1 MRTFNRFLEIIIGN
15 IGRDPRAN
23 SSPQRSK
30 PLTNLRR
37 TMIAN
42 KRMLI
47 LFALI
52 LLPVLAGCTR
62 NIGNES
68 DGWNPPVSSG
78 GVVYVATKD
87 GEVKA
92 FIDDGSGNLQVSW
105 TFPSSL
111 EQHGLFGVYN
121 TPVVEGDLLYVNGID
136 GFLYALDKETG
147 QLRGEGWRRP
157 DNSFEDPEP
166 LVAGPAYDPVHDIIL
181 SPSEDGF
188 LYAYTAKNGNEF
200 WSPFQTGGAI
210 WSTPAVDKGVAYFG
224 SHDHKVYAVNL
235 DDGDEVWSYQTKGV
249 VAGKPLVF
257 DGKIF
262 AGSFDKSLY
271 ALSAKDGS
279 VAWTI
284 EGENWFWAGAVTDG
298 NTIFAPNM
306 DGNIYAIDRN
316 GRLLWKHDVGS
327 PIVSSPV
334 VVPVGLVVAAKDG
347 NLILLDTRTDNLG
360 LQRVLFNQKIG
371 DAEIKAPLFA
381 VGDSV
386 YVGSE
391 DKTVRRIEFKTGQRN
406 VWCLHTK
413 DGVCTN

>member
-1 MRTFNRFLEIIIGN
+1 MRTFNRFLDAIIRTISRN
-15 IGRDPRAN
+15 RRAIY
-23 SSPQRSK
+23 STQRST
-30 PLTNLRR
+30 PQTLHRRGLLTN
-37 TMIAN
+37 
-42 KRMLI
+42 KRQLV

-52 LLPVLAGCTR
+52 LLPILAGCTR
-62 NIGNES
+62 DIGSES
-68 DGWNPPVSSG
+68 DGWNPPVSKD

-92 FIDDGSGNLQVSW
+92 FIDDGSGNLQASW

-111 EQHGLFGVYN
+111 EQNDLFGVYN
-121 TPVVEGDLLYVNGID
+121 TPVVEGGLVYVTGID
-136 GFLYALDKETG
+136 GFLYALDKESG
-147 QLRGEGWRRP
+147 QLQGGGWKRP
-157 DNSFEDPEP
+157 QNPFEEP
-166 LVAGPAYDPVHDIIL
+166 DRLVAGPAYDPVHDIIL

-200 WSPFQTGGAI
+200 WSPFRTGGAI

-224 SHDHKVYAVNL
+224 SHDHKVYAVDLNN
-235 DDGDEVWSYQTKGV
+235 GDELWSFETAGV

-257 DGKIF
+257 DGKVF
-262 AGSFDKSLY
+262 AGSFDKSFY
-271 ALSAKDGS
+271 ALSADDGS
-279 VAWTI
+279 LAWTV

-316 GRLLWKHDVGS
+316 GRLLWKYNVGS

-334 VVPVGLVVAAKDG
+334 LVPAGLVVASKDG
-347 NLILLDTRTDNLG
+347 NLILLDTRADNLG

-371 DAEIKAPLFA
+371 DAQIKAPLFA

-386 YVGSE
+386 YVGSQ
-391 DKTVRRIEFKTGQRN
+391 DKTVRRIEFKSGQRN
-406 VWCLHTK
+406 LWCLHTE